1 MEKIDIKTIVFLMG
15 SVAVLGGF
23 YYTTQHRLDHLE
35 KITETLSAETNRL
48 DIDIKRIQ
56 RKKQK
61 NSGE

>member
-1 MEKIDIKTIVFLMG
+1 MG

-35 KITETLSAETNRL
+35 QMVETLSSETHRL
-48 DIDIKRIQ
+48 DNDIKRIQ

-61 NSGE
+61 NSGDKNESK